1 MLNDLA
7 LKYGTDKAPEIKHHY
22 TEFYEE
28 LFQNKRGEVKKV
40 VEIGI
45 GTGAS
50 LRMWRDYFPN
60 AQIFGADILPEALFE
75 DDRITAIRCDQ
86 RNRSDLEWL
95 VSRTGADVDLF
106 IDDGLHRWYH
116 QANTCKTVMPWLNR
130 RVVYVIEDVHSPNDI
145 IKELDGYAY
154 EEIRDT
160 RAIHKDDRLLLVRHK

>member
-7 LKYGTDKAPEIKHHY
+7 LKYGTDKAPELKHHY
-22 TEFYEE
+22 TEFYESM
-28 LFQNKRGEVKKV
+28 FQGKRGAVKKV

-60 AQIFGADILPEALFE
+60 AQVYGADISTDTLFQDE
-75 DDRITAIRCDQ
+75 RIETMQCDQ
-86 RNRSDLEWL
+86 RNRADLERL

-116 QANTCKTVMPWLNR
+116 QANTCKTVMPWLQKR
-130 RVVYVIEDVHSPNDI
+130 AVYVIEDVHSPNDI
-145 IKELDGYAY
+145 IKQLDGYAY
-154 EEIRDT
+154 EEIRDA
-160 RAIHKDDRLLLVRHK
+160 RAKHKDDRLLLVRHR